1 MLTKYKVQKER
12 PSMENINLEL
22 ADLKELY
29 NYISESIVIVD
40 QKRDIVLVN
49 EMAIRKFAT
58 TRDKIL
64 YNNIAELIPV
74 DYQDDIFKTMQ
85 DRDDTYYDI
94 FLKKH
99 SNHSLFPA
107 FVSAQ
112 ILPLKDG
119 IYSILTIIDVT
130 ELKNQEE
137 SKLKKLK
144 SHIITQATSH
154 AQKASEIKGQNTT
167 ELIALQD
174 ELDQAKHEIF
184 KLERKLTLFE
194 RENHILNGQAE
205 KIQESSFSFEQVLD
219 REIALGKRY
228 GRKFSLAIVGI
239 DDYKNFSEQVNSETK
254 KELILRAF
262 KKHFKS
268 TIRTTDVIYYENSGL
283 FYMILPNS
291 NDVNIT
297 DLVNRLLHAKKIDTK
312 IIVRFNC
319 GIAHFYEQ
327 DTREHLL
334 YRARKNLEENIKE
347 NNNYVVRSK

>member
-1 MLTKYKVQKER
+1 
-12 PSMENINLEL
+12 MENINLEL
-22 ADLKELY
+22 SDLKELY
-29 NYISESIVIVD
+29 NYISESIVIID
-40 QKRDIVLVN
+40 EKHDIVLAN
-49 EMAIRKFAT
+49 KMALKKFET
-58 TRDKIL
+58 TEDDIL
-64 YNNIAELIPV
+64 YSSIVELIPI
-74 DYQDDIFKTMQ
+74 DYQEDIFRTMQ
-85 DRDDTYYDI
+85 DRDDSYYDI

-99 SNHSLFPA
+99 KDSSLFPA
-107 FVSAQ
+107 FVSGQ
-112 ILPLKDG
+112 KLPLKDG
-119 IYSILTIIDVT
+119 VYSILTIIDVT
-130 ELKNQEE
+130 ELKNQEDA
-137 SKLKKLK
+137 KLKKLK

-154 AQKASEIKGQNTT
+154 AQKASEAKGQNTT

-174 ELDQAKHEIF
+174 DLDQAKHEIF

-205 KIQESSFSFEQVLD
+205 KILESSFSFEQVLD

-239 DDYKNFSEQVNSETK
+239 DDYKTFSEQVNSEAK

-262 KKHFKS
+262 KKHFRS

-283 FYMILPNS
+283 FYMIMPNS

-297 DLVNRLLHAKKIDTK
+297 DLVKRLLHAKKIDTK

-319 GIAHFYEQ
+319 GIAHFYEN
-327 DTREHLL
+327 DTRDHLL

-347 NNNYVVRSK
+347 NTYVVRGK

>member
-1 MLTKYKVQKER
+1 MKK
-12 PSMENINLEL
+12 INLEL
-22 ADLKELY
+22 TDLKELY
-29 NYISESIVIVD
+29 DYVSEAIVIVD
-40 QKRDIVLVN
+40 EKHDIVLVN
-49 EMAIRKFAT
+49 KVALKKFEAIEEN
-58 TRDKIL
+58 IL
-64 YNNIAELIPV
+64 YTNIAELIPI
-74 DYQDDIFKTMQ
+74 DYQEDIFKTVK
-85 DRDDTYYDI
+85 DSDESYYDI
-94 FLKKH
+94 FLKKF
-99 SNHSLFPA
+99 NDHSLFPA
-107 FVSAQ
+107 FVSGQ
-112 ILPLKDG
+112 MLQLKDITYG
-119 IYSILTIIDVT
+119 ILNIVDIT
-130 ELKNQEE
+130 ELKKQEE
-137 SKLKKLK
+137 KKLKKLK
-144 SHIITQATSH
+144 SHIISQATTH

-167 ELIALQD
+167 ELITLQD

-205 KIQESSFSFEQVLD
+205 KIQENSFSFEQVLD

-239 DDYKNFSEQVNSETK
+239 DDYKTFSEQVNSEAK

-262 KKHFKS
+262 KKHFRS

-297 DLVNRLLHAKKIDTK
+297 DLVKRLLHAKKIDTR
-312 IIVRFNC
+312 IIVKFNC

-347 NNNYVVRSK
+347 NSYVIKVK

>member
-1 MLTKYKVQKER
+1 VQRER
-12 PSMENINLEL
+12 HSMKKINLEL
-22 ADLKELY
+22 TDLKELY
-29 NYISESIVIVD
+29 DYVSEAIVIVD
-40 QKRDIVLVN
+40 EKHDIVLVN
-49 EMAIRKFAT
+49 KVALKKFET
-58 TRDKIL
+58 IEENIL
-64 YNNIAELIPV
+64 YTNIAELIPI
-74 DYQDDIFKTMQ
+74 DYQEDIFKTIK
-85 DRDDTYYDI
+85 DSDESYYDI
-94 FLKKH
+94 FLKKF
-99 SNHSLFPA
+99 NDHSLFPA
-107 FVSAQ
+107 FVSGQ
-112 ILPLKDG
+112 MLQLKDTTYG
-119 IYSILTIIDVT
+119 ILNIVDIT
-130 ELKNQEE
+130 ELKKQEE
-137 SKLKKLK
+137 KKLKKLK
-144 SHIITQATSH
+144 SHIISQATTH

-167 ELIALQD
+167 ELITLQD

-205 KIQESSFSFEQVLD
+205 KIQENSFSFEQVLD

-239 DDYKNFSEQVNSETK
+239 DDYKTFSEQVNSEAK

-262 KKHFKS
+262 KKHFRS

-297 DLVNRLLHAKKIDTK
+297 DLVKRLLHAKKIDTR
-312 IIVRFNC
+312 IIVKFNC

-347 NNNYVVRSK
+347 NSYVIKVK

>member
-1 MLTKYKVQKER
+1 MK
-12 PSMENINLEL
+12 NINLEL
-22 ADLKELY
+22 SDLKELY
-29 NYISESIVIVD
+29 DYISEAIVIVD
-40 QKRDIVLVN
+40 AKHDIVLMN
-49 EMAIRKFAT
+49 KIALKKFET
-58 TRDKIL
+58 TQEDIL
-64 YNNIAELIPV
+64 YKNIAELIPV
-74 DYQDDIFKTMQ
+74 DYQDDIFKTMANQ
-85 DRDDTYYDI
+85 DNSYYDI
-94 FLKKH
+94 FLKKY
-99 SNHSLFPA
+99 SDHSLFPA
-107 FVSAQ
+107 FVSGQAF
-112 ILPLKDG
+112 PLKDG
-119 IYSILTIIDVT
+119 VYSILTIVDVT
-130 ELKNQEE
+130 ELKEKEQQ
-137 SKLKKLK
+137 KVKQLK
-144 SHIITQATSH
+144 SHIITQATTH

-167 ELIALQD
+167 EIIALQE
-174 ELDQAKHEIF
+174 ELDHAKHEIF
-184 KLERKLTLFE
+184 KLERKITLFE
-194 RENHILNGQAE
+194 RENHILNGQCE
-205 KIQESSFSFEQVLD
+205 KIQENSFSFEQVLD

-239 DDYKNFSEQVNSETK
+239 DDYKTFSEQVNSEAK

-262 KKHFKS
+262 KKHFRS

-347 NNNYVVRSK
+347 NNNYVIRGK

>member
-1 MLTKYKVQKER
+1 MKK
-12 PSMENINLEL
+12 INLEL
-22 ADLKELY
+22 TDLKELY
-29 NYISESIVIVD
+29 DYVSEAIVIVD
-40 QKRDIVLVN
+40 EKHDIVLVN
-49 EMAIRKFAT
+49 KVALKKFET
-58 TRDKIL
+58 IEENIL
-64 YNNIAELIPV
+64 YTNIAELIPI
-74 DYQDDIFKTMQ
+74 DYQEDIFKTIK
-85 DRDDTYYDI
+85 DSDESYYDI
-94 FLKKH
+94 FLKKF
-99 SNHSLFPA
+99 NDHSLFPA
-107 FVSAQ
+107 FVSGQ
-112 ILPLKDG
+112 MLQLKDTTYG
-119 IYSILTIIDVT
+119 ILNIVDIT
-130 ELKNQEE
+130 ELKKQEE
-137 SKLKKLK
+137 KKLKKLK
-144 SHIITQATSH
+144 SHIISQATTH

-167 ELIALQD
+167 ELITLQD

-205 KIQESSFSFEQVLD
+205 KIQENSFSFEQVLD

-239 DDYKNFSEQVNSETK
+239 DDYKTFSEQVNSEAK

-262 KKHFKS
+262 KKHFRS

-297 DLVNRLLHAKKIDTK
+297 DLVKRLLHAKKIDTR
-312 IIVRFNC
+312 IIVKFNC

-327 DTREHLL
+327 DTRDHLL

-347 NNNYVVRSK
+347 NSYVIKVK

>member
-1 MLTKYKVQKER
+1 
-12 PSMENINLEL
+12 MENINLEL
-22 ADLKELY
+22 LDLKELY
-29 NYISESIVIVD
+29 DYISESIIIID
-40 QKRDIVLVN
+40 QKHDIVLIN
-49 EMAIRKFAT
+49 KTALNKFDAKAE
-58 TRDKIL
+58 DML
-64 YNNIAELIPV
+64 YKSIEDFIPV
-74 DYQDDIFKTMQ
+74 DYQEDIFRTTE
-85 DRDDTYYDI
+85 DSDESYYDI
-94 FLKKH
+94 FLKKY
-99 SNHSLFPA
+99 SDHSLFPA
-107 FVSAQ
+107 FVSGQ
-112 ILPLKDG
+112 ILPLKDAQ
-119 IYSILTIIDVT
+119 YSILTIVDVT
-130 ELKNQEE
+130 ELKNREE
-137 SKLKKLK
+137 TKLKKLK

-154 AQKASEIKGQNTT
+154 AQKANEIKGQSTT
-167 ELIALQD
+167 ELIAIQE
-174 ELDQAKHEIF
+174 ELEQAKHEIF

-194 RENHILNGQAE
+194 RENHILNGQCD
-205 KIQESSFSFEQVLD
+205 KIQENSYSFEQVLD

-239 DDYKNFSEQVNSETK
+239 DDYKSFSEQVNSEAK

-312 IIVRFNC
+312 LIVRFNC

-327 DTREHLL
+327 DTRDHLL

-347 NNNYVVRSK
+347 KNYVIRGK

>member
-1 MLTKYKVQKER
+1 MKK
-12 PSMENINLEL
+12 INLEL
-22 ADLKELY
+22 TDLKELY
-29 NYISESIVIVD
+29 DYVSEAIVIVD
-40 QKRDIVLVN
+40 EKHDIVLVN
-49 EMAIRKFAT
+49 KVALKKFEAIEEN
-58 TRDKIL
+58 IL
-64 YNNIAELIPV
+64 YTNIAELIPI
-74 DYQDDIFKTMQ
+74 DYQEDIFKTVK
-85 DRDDTYYDI
+85 DSDESYYDI
-94 FLKKH
+94 FLKKF
-99 SNHSLFPA
+99 NDHSLFPA
-107 FVSAQ
+107 FVSGQ
-112 ILPLKDG
+112 MLQLKDITYG
-119 IYSILTIIDVT
+119 ILNIVDIT
-130 ELKNQEE
+130 ELKKQEE
-137 SKLKKLK
+137 KKLKKLK
-144 SHIITQATSH
+144 SHIISQATTH

-167 ELIALQD
+167 ELITLQD

-205 KIQESSFSFEQVLD
+205 KIQENSFSFEQVLD

-239 DDYKNFSEQVNSETK
+239 DDYKTFSEQVNSEAK

-262 KKHFKS
+262 KKHFRS

-297 DLVNRLLHAKKIDTK
+297 DLVKRLLHAKKIDTR
-312 IIVRFNC
+312 IIVKFNC

-327 DTREHLL
+327 DTRDHLL

-347 NNNYVVRSK
+347 NSYVIKVK